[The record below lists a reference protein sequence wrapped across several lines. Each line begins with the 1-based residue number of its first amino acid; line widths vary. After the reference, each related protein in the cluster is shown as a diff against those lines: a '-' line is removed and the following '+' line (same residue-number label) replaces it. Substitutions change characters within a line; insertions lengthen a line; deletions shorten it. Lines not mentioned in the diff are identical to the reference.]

1 MQKVGRFPLVSLF
14 FSPDLSKVS
23 RLTCIH
29 IPVQIFMEL
38 YVNISEMYYMLEE
51 DEEMVHPL
59 QIASLLV
66 DWMDPQKAM

>member
-1 MQKVGRFPLVSLF
+1 
-14 FSPDLSKVS
+14 
-23 RLTCIH
+23 
-29 IPVQIFMEL
+29 MEL

>member
-1 MQKVGRFPLVSLF
+1 MQTVSQAIKTGYGLN
-14 FSPDLSKVS
+14 
-23 RLTCIH
+23 RLKE
-29 IPVQIFMEL
+29 VVASQIFMEIFGR
-38 YVNISEMYYMLEE
+38 ISEMYSELEE